1 MNIFLIG
8 FMGSGK
14 STIGKKLANRL
25 GYTFLDMDR
34 EIESEQQKSIAQIF
48 KEQGENYFR
57 ALESDW
63 LKKFNQPQT
72 VISTGG
78 GTPCF
83 HNNIEIMKSKGK
95 TVFLDV
101 SPEVLSNRLFN
112 AKQARPLL
120 ENYIHNQENLK
131 NYIAQKLS
139 ERLPVYQL
147 SDIQLNV
154 ADFNSQKLDE
164 LVNAVQ
170 K

>member
-1 MNIFLIG
+1 
-8 FMGSGK
+8 MGSGK
-14 STIGKKLANRL
+14 STIGKKLASRL

-34 EIESEQQKSIAQIF
+34 EIEREQQKSIAQIF

-57 ALESDW
+57 QLESDW
-63 LKKFNQPQT
+63 LKKFNQTQT
-72 VISTGG
+72 VVSTGG

-83 HNNIEIMKSKGK
+83 HNNIELMKIKGK
-95 TVFLDV
+95 TVFLEV
-101 SPEVLSNRLFN
+101 SPEVLSSRLFN

-131 NYIAQKLS
+131 NYIAQKLA
-139 ERLPVYQL
+139 ERLPVYNL

-170 K
+170 KEN

>member
-1 MNIFLIG
+1 
-8 FMGSGK
+8 MGSGK

-25 GYTFLDMDR
+25 GYIFLDMDR
-34 EIESEQQKSIAQIF
+34 EIETEQQKSIAQIF

-57 ALESDW
+57 TLESDW
-63 LKKFNQPQT
+63 LKKFNQTKT

-83 HNNIEIMKSKGK
+83 HNNMQLMKTKGK
-95 TVFLDV
+95 TVFLEV

-120 ENYIHNQENLK
+120 ESYVHSQENLK
-131 NYIAQKLS
+131 NYITQKLT
-139 ERLPVYQL
+139 ERLPVYEL
-147 SDIQLNV
+147 SDFQLNV

-164 LVNAVQ
+164 LVNAIQ
-170 K
+170 KEN